1 MASLWSMLGQAANVM
16 QVAGVDGF
24 GIASMIAQA
33 ARTASR
39 NKDLC
44 QLLANKVEVVGDLL
58 RELQIPEL
66 RRHRSTRRPLD
77 ELRRA
82 LFCAYMLVWSCG
94 QQQRNTSQLY
104 QLWKS
109 ADMALMLR
117 QAQDEIDGYIIL
129 IPMFTAVASLR
140 ARVSS
145 LLLHL
150 CYQFSIGFYYT
161 LCSASCGWWLALIW
175 CERKA
180 LLIWWEKN
188 TALVFVM
195 LI

>member
-44 QLLANKVEVVGDLL
+44 QLLANRVEVFGDLL

-77 ELRRA
+77 ELRRV

-109 ADMALMLR
+109 ADMASMLR

-129 IPMFTAVASLR
+129 IPMITAVASLR

-145 LLLHL
+145 SSAFLLIN
-150 CYQFSIGFYYT
+150 FV
-161 LCSASCGWWLALIW
+161 WLA
-175 CERKA
+175 CS
-180 LLIWWEKN
+180 
-188 TALVFVM
+188 
-195 LI
+195 

>member
-1 MASLWSMLGQAANVM
+1 MASLWSMLGQAASVM
-16 QVAGVDGF
+16 QVTGVDGF
-24 GIASMIAQA
+24 GIASMIATA
-33 ARTASR
+33 ARAASR

-109 ADMALMLR
+109 ADMASMLR

-129 IPMFTAVASLR
+129 IPMITAVASLR

-145 LLLHL
+145 LLHL
-150 CYQFSIGFYYT
+150 YYQFSIGFHYT
-161 LCSASCGWWLALIW
+161 LYSAGCG
-175 CERKA
+175 
-180 LLIWWEKN
+180 
-188 TALVFVM
+188 
-195 LI
+195 